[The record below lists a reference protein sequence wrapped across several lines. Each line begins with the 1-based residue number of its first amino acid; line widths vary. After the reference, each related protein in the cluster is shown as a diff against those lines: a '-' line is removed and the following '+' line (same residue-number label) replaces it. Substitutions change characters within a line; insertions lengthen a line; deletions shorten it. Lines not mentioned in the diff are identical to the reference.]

1 MISGYYV
8 NNKNI
13 STLFK
18 SGSVTASTNG
28 GFRLANQDIGY
39 ESKPSGPITVQQTFF
54 RKMNKDLNDIY
65 KDINT
70 GGLSFNIYSGYFA
83 DVVTYDTGKTPTNS
97 GTGITDFT
105 NISTATNDV
114 MPVDGG
120 DNYTVVWT
128 GTFLSDFTGD
138 WTFGLK
144 SDDASYMWI
153 GEYATT
159 GYTTANSTINNGGTH
174 SMTLKTATISLISGQ
189 SYPIRIIFG
198 EIGGGD
204 DCQLY
209 FVQTIIEE
217 ENGEVVGE
225 YTINNYN
232 FTGKFI

>member
-1 MISGYYV
+1 MIAGYYV

-128 GTFLSDFTGD
+128 GTFLSDLD
-138 WTFGLK
+138 
-144 SDDASYMWI
+144 
-153 GEYATT
+153 
-159 GYTTANSTINNGGTH
+159 
-174 SMTLKTATISLISGQ
+174 
-189 SYPIRIIFG
+189 
-198 EIGGGD
+198 
-204 DCQLY
+204 
-209 FVQTIIEE
+209 
-217 ENGEVVGE
+217 
-225 YTINNYN
+225 
-232 FTGKFI
+232 